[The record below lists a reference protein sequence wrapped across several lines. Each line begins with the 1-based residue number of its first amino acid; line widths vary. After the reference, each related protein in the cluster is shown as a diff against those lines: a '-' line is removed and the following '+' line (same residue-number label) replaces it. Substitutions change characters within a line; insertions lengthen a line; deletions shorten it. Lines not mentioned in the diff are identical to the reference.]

1 MLNNY
6 QKILAVLF
14 EQPEYKF
21 HLREL
26 ARRTN
31 LNPNTILNITKI
43 LEEQKVILRK
53 KEKNLLIITNNTE
66 SLEYK
71 KKKQLFNLSL
81 LYESGLID
89 YLNEYYHSPS
99 LIILFGSFSRGEDWS
114 DSDIDIAINTAK
126 KERPDLS
133 KWERQFKRRIH
144 LFHFDYAHLSEE
156 LTVNLING
164 FILKG
169 YFNYEQISE
178 LFRRKKSKKS

>member
-66 SLEYK
+66 
-71 KKKQLFNLSL
+71 
-81 LYESGLID
+81 
-89 YLNEYYHSPS
+89 
-99 LIILFGSFSRGEDWS
+99 
-114 DSDIDIAINTAK
+114 
-126 KERPDLS
+126 
-133 KWERQFKRRIH
+133 
-144 LFHFDYAHLSEE
+144 
-156 LTVNLING
+156 
-164 FILKG
+164 
-169 YFNYEQISE
+169 
-178 LFRRKKSKKS
+178 